1 VTALAPTLEAF
12 FTERLARQRRASD
25 HTIAAYRD
33 TWRLLLAFTA
43 SRAGTPPSRLDI
55 ADLDAAAVSAF
66 LDHLEKDRGNSI
78 RTRNARLAAIHS
90 AFSYAALRHPEH
102 AALIAR
108 VLAIPAKRAD
118 KALVTYLTQAEADAL
133 LAAPDRATRT
143 GRRDHAWILL
153 AVQTGLR
160 ASELTALTCRD
171 VHLGTGAYV
180 ACHGKGRKDRIT
192 PLTPATV
199 TTLRAW
205 LAERSGGPG
214 DPLFTT
220 IRGGPMSRDAL
231 QQRLTLY
238 ATAAGKNCPTLTSKN
253 VTPHVLRHYVDGC
266 VMWPAAASPLVAE
279 PRVLVPV
286 T

>member
-1 VTALAPTLEAF
+1 M
-12 FTERLARQRRASD
+12 
-25 HTIAAYRD
+25 I
-33 TWRLLLAFTA
+33 
-43 SRAGTPPSRLDI
+43 
-55 ADLDAAAVSAF
+55 SAF
-66 LDHLEKDRGNSI
+66 LDHLERERGNTI
-78 RTRNARLAAIHS
+78 RSRNARRAAIHS
-90 AFSYAALRHPEH
+90 LFGFAALRHPEH
-102 AALIAR
+102 AADIAR
-108 VLAIPAKRAD
+108 VLAIPPKRAD
-118 KALVTYLTQAEADAL
+118 QTIVTFLTSPEAEAL

-160 ASELTALTCRD
+160 ASELTALTYRD
-171 VHLGTGAYV
+171 VHLGTGAYI

-192 PLTPATV
+192 PLAPGTV

-205 LAERSGGPG
+205 LAENAGTPD

-238 ATAAGKNCPTLTSKN
+238 ATAAGRTCPALTSKN
-253 VTPHVLRHYVDGC
+253 VTPHVLRHSAVICTALKARGTAQSWAGRIVPHKY
-266 VMWPAAASPLVAE
+266 LVLGETRTTGPGPGSFFFDALFG
-279 PRVLVPV
+279 R